1 MSGRVRGPGR
11 ARTTESDV
19 APWWRAADLGLLAL
33 LVIAG
38 SALLVPTYGGTAP
51 MIATAVGS
59 GVAVAALLLTDRFRI
74 PGVLAAL
81 GIVVG
86 VVVLGSMVVAPRL
99 SIGPLP
105 SLSGM
110 SVVLRGAV
118 TGWRELLTVATPT
131 GNAGALLV
139 PPLIVG
145 AAATGLAGVLAR
157 SARPVTALLA
167 PAAAMVLFAL
177 LGSRQVD
184 PMTVAVLAGLSVV
197 VGMSWAV
204 WVGSRLRRRTIAQS
218 TEGNPASSRA
228 ASTAAVTRQAIAARR
243 VAISVLVLAVAVL
256 VGTLTATAGTADRL
270 ALRDAVERAIDPAA
284 FTSPLSVFRN
294 YTKEQADVVQLIAT
308 GMPDGARLRLAALD
322 AYDGRQF
329 TVSDGEGPF
338 VRIGPERDVPAV
350 GVPITVTV
358 NIRNYAG
365 PFLPLPGPIIAL
377 DFTGDRAAQLTQDL
391 RYSDA
396 AATGLMPGGWQTGD
410 EYTVTS
416 AVAGRPSP
424 DQLDGAVPS
433 VVPFPSTA
441 VLPDLLRSKAN
452 SYISGVSGAAAQ
464 VEAIRAGLADEGIF
478 NHGDDPDQP
487 SAAGHGL
494 DRMTGMISNSPMEG
508 DQEQFATL
516 MALMVRSIGL
526 PARVAVGFV
535 PPADQTAGDE
545 ADPDSVVLRGRDI
558 SAWVEVPFDGFGW
571 VAFDP
576 SPSPDKPD
584 PETDQSTQTERRAV
598 TVEVPPALPQAQPDS
613 VDAASANQRPE
624 VTDQDSTDAGDDSG
638 LLDLLLTILGWLAL
652 LLAVLA
658 LPVLVIL
665 AIKAARRRRRRRAE
679 APAAQIAGGWA
690 ELLDSAVDAGYRPVP
705 WHTRTE
711 TATDLQTAGVLTVDW
726 LAPAADA
733 AEFSPGP
740 VSPDR
745 AAGYWREVDDRSA
758 ELLAGLPL
766 WRRWRARLSLAS
778 MRRADR
784 RSR

>member
-1 MSGRVRGPGR
+1 
-11 ARTTESDV
+11 
-19 APWWRAADLGLLAL
+19 
-33 LVIAG
+33 
-38 SALLVPTYGGTAP
+38 

-184 PMTVAVLAGLSVV
+184 PMTVAVVAGLSVV

-284 FTSPLSVFRN
+284 FASPLSVFRN

-338 VRIGPERDVPAV
+338 VRIGPER
-350 GVPITVTV
+350 
-358 NIRNYAG
+358 R
-365 PFLPLPGPIIAL
+365 
-377 DFTGDRAAQLTQDL
+377 
-391 RYSDA
+391 
-396 AATGLMPGGWQTGD
+396 
-410 EYTVTS
+410 
-416 AVAGRPSP
+416 RP
-424 DQLDGAVPS
+424 
-433 VVPFPSTA
+433 
-441 VLPDLLRSKAN
+441 
-452 SYISGVSGAAAQ
+452 
-464 VEAIRAGLADEGIF
+464 
-478 NHGDDPDQP
+478 
-487 SAAGHGL
+487 
-494 DRMTGMISNSPMEG
+494 
-508 DQEQFATL
+508 
-516 MALMVRSIGL
+516 
-526 PARVAVGFV
+526 
-535 PPADQTAGDE
+535 
-545 ADPDSVVLRGRDI
+545 RGRCADHR
-558 SAWVEVPFDGFGW
+558 DGEH
-571 VAFDP
+571 
-576 SPSPDKPD
+576 
-584 PETDQSTQTERRAV
+584 PELR
-598 TVEVPPALPQAQPDS
+598 
-613 VDAASANQRPE
+613 
-624 VTDQDSTDAGDDSG
+624 
-638 LLDLLLTILGWLAL
+638 
-652 LLAVLA
+652 
-658 LPVLVIL
+658 
-665 AIKAARRRRRRRAE
+665 
-679 APAAQIAGGWA
+679 
-690 ELLDSAVDAGYRPVP
+690 RPVP
-705 WHTRTE
+705 
-711 TATDLQTAGVLTVDW
+711 
-726 LAPAADA
+726 AA
-733 AEFSPGP
+733 S
-740 VSPDR
+740 
-745 AAGYWREVDDRSA
+745 
-758 ELLAGLPL
+758 
-766 WRRWRARLSLAS
+766 
-778 MRRADR
+778 RADHR
-784 RSR
+784 AGFHR